1 MHEKS
6 LHLKILFTIGVVDAG
21 EKPNSNPESSS
32 PGHDDNF
39 LDDPTLLDI
48 GSFDK
53 ETDDRINNSTAH
65 GERHNTS
72 QGNEGLQ

>member
-1 MHEKS
+1 MLEKS
-6 LHLKILFTIGVVDAG
+6 LHLKILFTIGAVDPG

-32 PGHDDNF
+32 PGHDDKF

-48 GSFDK
+48 GSVDK
-53 ETDDRINNSTAH
+53 ETDRVNNSTAH